1 MNPDL
6 RRLPAALALA
16 AALLAAP
23 VAAQLPAPPASAPGP
38 VSAGGYAA
46 VTLRVSPGDSADSDP
61 ELNEAAVA
69 LLLSGTP
76 WRRLSYF
83 AEIEAASVSRETF
96 TGREDERW
104 LEVERAYLELA
115 ASDALRLRVGRF
127 LTPVGQW
134 NELHAAPLTWTAGRP
149 LTTYRAFAK
158 STTGAM
164 VAGQFALGPRD
175 AGYAVWVAPGIG
187 LEGEGE
193 ESTFLR
199 AAGTRAVFELVPG
212 LHVGFSSAGIRASR
226 RAGGPEPDE
235 DDESPDA
242 TRLPADRA
250 RDPEDDDRLED
261 RETRALMGADLSWT
275 IGGFHL
281 LSEATWLSASGD
293 APAERGGYVQ
303 AAVPLARGL
312 HLVGRA
318 EAYDP
323 VVSGPLRIYTA
334 GLNWRPTSRLALKV
348 ERQATSR
355 PSRRVADGWLVSLSG
370 LF

>member
-23 VAAQLPAPPASAPGP
+23 AAAQLPAPPASAPGLLA
-38 VSAGGYAA
+38 AGGYAA
-46 VTLRVSPGDSADSDP
+46 VTLRVSPGDSVDSDP

-134 NELHAAPLTWTAGRP
+134 NEVHAAPLTWTAGRP

-175 AGYAVWVAPGIG
+175 AGYAVWVAPGIAP
-187 LEGEGE
+187 EGEGE

-199 AAGTRAVFELVPG
+199 AAGARGAFELVRG

-226 RAGGPEPDE
+226 RAGGPEPDG
-235 DDESPDA
+235 DDQG
-242 TRLPADRA
+242 
-250 RDPEDDDRLED
+250 PEDADDRLED

-275 IGGFHL
+275 LGGFRL
-281 LSEATWLSASGD
+281 LSEATWLSASKD
-293 APAERGGYVQ
+293 EPAERGGFVQ
-303 AAVPLARGL
+303 AAVPVARGL

-323 VVSGPLRIYTA
+323 VASGPLRIYTA
-334 GLNWRPTSRLALKV
+334 GLNWRPGSRLALKV